1 MPRPKAPQGRPTDYT
16 EELAATICNGLAE
29 GHSLMSVLR
38 DLQIPASTVFNWLHA
53 NPMFMENY
61 TRARTTQADVLV
73 EQILEIIDDKHD
85 DPNSRRV
92 RMDGRKWIA
101 GKLRPKKYGE
111 ASQVDINL
119 GGQREN
125 PVELELKLSPS
136 EAYKRM
142 LGGDQ

>member
-1 MPRPKAPQGRPTDYT
+1 MPRPKAPQGRPTTYT
-16 EELAATICNGLAE
+16 EEIATTICDGISCGKSLITVCKELDLSIGL
-29 GHSLMSVLR
+29 
-38 DLQIPASTVFNWLHA
+38 VFRWLGA
-53 NPMFMENY
+53 QQSFSEQY
-61 TRARTTQADVLV
+61 ARARLTQADVLA
-73 EQILEIIDDKHD
+73 EEILDIVDDRKD

-92 RMDGRKWIA
+92 RMDARKWYA
-101 GKLRPKKYGE
+101 GKLRPKRYGE
-111 ASQVDINL
+111 ASQVDVNL